1 MEFSMIFLFFSS
13 HKRTHNILI
22 HDCFIILIFKVIKLI
37 IVYQYVAFFLFYYE
51 CQKHMWWL
59 PATCVVH
66 VHCRFLS
73 GIIILIAS
81 LLKLAKHK
89 KGFNTQHW
97 CDEKTRADTTN
108 GRKPVR
114 DQVIQFSVMWLTR
127 RPEGQTLL
135 EHIPQNKIYMWA
147 KCTFWVHIH

>member
-1 MEFSMIFLFFSS
+1 MWPFHLCSGCCWWSSVWFFFSF
-13 HKRTHNILI
+13 HPKKRTHNILI

-114 DQVIQFSVMWLTR
+114 DQVIHSFLSCDLR
-127 RPEGQTLL
+127 GDL
-135 EHIPQNKIYMWA
+135 KA
-147 KCTFWVHIH
+147 KHC